1 MRALLLVAA
10 LAVSSPAAA
19 AGRGRVTLELH
30 KADVHTVLRLF
41 ADLGHLNLVA
51 DERVSG
57 TVTVRLR
64 NVTWQEA
71 FTAVLAARG
80 LGSERLGRI
89 VRVAPLGQLA
99 EEAKRRADIAEAN
112 RLSAPLKTTLV
123 RVNYASA
130 SDIAAQVKPLLSPR
144 GSVSVDVRTNTVII
158 RDIESP

>member
-10 LAVSSPAAA
+10 LAVSSSAVAS
-19 AGRGRVTLELH
+19 GRGRVSLELH

-41 ADLGHLNLVA
+41 ADLGRLNLVA
-51 DERVSG
+51 DESVSG
-57 TVTVRLR
+57 RVTVQLR
-64 NVTWQEA
+64 DVTWEEA
-71 FTAVLAARG
+71 FAAVLASRG

-99 EEAKRRADIAEAN
+99 EEAKRRADIAEAE

-130 SDIAAQVKPLLSPR
+130 ADMAAQVKPLLSPR
-144 GSVSVDVRTNTVII
+144 GSVSVDARTNTVII
-158 RDIESP
+158 RDIDLP